1 MTNLPLQVNFLRI
14 CAQGLITS
22 TQAANVTE
30 AVRQLLAVQGQQV
43 SALPHALLMRT
54 KHTTLKDVT
63 DAFASGELVRSR
75 PMRGTVHVTT
85 AEDYHWM
92 RLTLNHSHSP
102 YNLRQ
107 MTEHGVDQKMLKDA
121 TEIAHTAI
129 QEAGG
134 AIERE
139 GLFKEWEL
147 NLTGRK
153 TDIGSF
159 RRIANILVWALDCE
173 GTLAEGPLGKNQH
186 YFINASK
193 LPAANSDASGF
204 KVSEPGSETG
214 LAEVARRYVWG
225 HGPVSVADLARWA
238 GISKSKAWK
247 ALETAAETPGLSRMK
262 LEDAQLRPASATQNL
277 KQGQEI
283 LYLRA
288 DLPQILAE
296 NEAEVK
302 QLMYLPSFDELH
314 VGYQNRT
321 CLTDAAGEKL
331 ICPAANGMFR
341 PLIVKGGRLLGVN
354 PVKQGLQWLEKPDA
368 DTEEETLVAIA
379 TMKTRL
385 QGR

>member
-1 MTNLPLQVNFLRI
+1 M
-14 CAQGLITS
+14 
-22 TQAANVTE
+22 
-30 AVRQLLAVQGQQV
+30 
-43 SALPHALLMRT
+43 
-54 KHTTLKDVT
+54 
-63 DAFASGELVRSR
+63 
-75 PMRGTVHVTT
+75 
-85 AEDYHWM
+85 
-92 RLTLNHSHSP
+92 
-102 YNLRQ
+102 
-107 MTEHGVDQKMLKDA
+107 GV
-121 TEIAHTAI
+121 E
-129 QEAGG
+129 
-134 AIERE
+134 
-139 GLFKEWEL
+139 
-147 NLTGRK
+147 LTGRK
-153 TDIGSF
+153 TDIESF

-214 LAEVARRYVWG
+214 LVEVARRYVWG

-262 LEDAQLRPASATQNL
+262 LEGAQLRPASAAQNL

-354 PVKQGLQWLEKPDA
+354 PVQQGLQWLEKPDA
-368 DTEEETLVAIA
+368 DTEEETLVAIT